1 MQNLVVFIEP
11 SDDASNISSK
21 AAILYLNRFCIDEE
35 SACELSGVYDLK
47 SEEPLRI
54 TLKQKAEGQ
63 GKAIPSY
70 SNTSQHKGFRRPLK
84 L

>member
-1 MQNLVVFIEP
+1 MQNLVVFIE
-11 SDDASNISSK
+11 SDKDASNISSK
-21 AAILYLNRFCIDEE
+21 AAMLYLNRFSIDEE

-63 GKAIPSY
+63 GKAISNY
-70 SNTSQHKGFRRPLK
+70 SNTSPHKGFRRPLK
-84 L
+84 Q